1 MRQAELQRAQT
12 TRCHLCLQ
20 PDHRAP
26 ALAELQ
32 PEHEG
37 HMEQGDELQHK
48 QSLRD
53 EVLRKV
59 GRNVVIFQQIEQL
72 LKHLITHQRADGTAA
87 DLVERLQ
94 RRATAVNKHT
104 LGMLVGKYT
113 NGYLADAEETSQAPV
128 KIADGWVSVTDTT
141 RGSEE
146 FYEAQRANMKLLT
159 DERNELVHHFLPR
172 WESDSLERLTAAATY
187 LDAQRE
193 KVLPMFEHLKN
204 VAIGMQK
211 ARQTLATI
219 VAFPE
224 WEHQFELLWLQQ
236 SPLISLLQDVATQE
250 ARADGWTYLSR
261 AGDEAKL
268 RESDAM
274 EHMQERY
281 GHSTLK
287 QLLLASELFEIRE
300 EALPNGGSRTLYRVR
315 R

>member
-1 MRQAELQRAQT
+1 MAGLK
-12 TRCHLCLQ
+12 
-20 PDHRAP
+20 
-26 ALAELQ
+26 

-37 HMEQGDELQHK
+37 HMEQEDQSQHK

-59 GRNVVIFQQIEQL
+59 GRNVVIFQQIEHL
-72 LKHLITHQRADGTAA
+72 LKYLVTHQRADGTAT
-87 DLVERLQ
+87 DLEDRFQ
-94 RRATAVNKHT
+94 RRAIAVNKHT
-104 LGMLVGKYT
+104 LGTLVGKYT
-113 NGYLADAEETSQAPV
+113 DGFLTDTDETSQAPDELP
-128 KIADGWVSVTDTT
+128 AGWVSVTHTT
-141 RGSEE
+141 SGSSE
-146 FYEAQRANMKLLT
+146 FYDSQRANMKLLT
-159 DERNELVHHFLPR
+159 DERNELIHHFLPR
-172 WESDSLERLTAAATY
+172 WKPDSIEEITAAAAY

-193 KVLPMFEHLKN
+193 KVLPMFEHLKS

-219 VAFPE
+219 VASPE
-224 WEHQFELLWLQQ
+224 WEHKFELLWLQG

-261 AGDEAKL
+261 AGDVAKI

-287 QLLLASELFEIRE
+287 QLLLASELFEIQD